1 MLQLYQGSILRPAG
15 PDAVGTLTIAT
26 IPCYNYLMFLT
37 LVKIA
42 IFCLV
47 IILILKAL
55 KIVYVPISLIK
66 WLILIGVAI
75 FLLVMAQT
83 YAGIF

>member
-1 MLQLYQGSILRPAG
+1 
-15 PDAVGTLTIAT
+15 
-26 IPCYNYLMFLT
+26 MFLT

-47 IILILKAL
+47 IVLILKAL

-66 WLILIGVAI
+66 WLILIGAAI
-75 FLLVMAQT
+75 FLLAMAQT
-83 YAGIF
+83 YVGIF

>member
-1 MLQLYQGSILRPAG
+1 
-15 PDAVGTLTIAT
+15 
-26 IPCYNYLMFLT
+26 MFLA

-42 IFCLV
+42 IFCLAV
-47 IILILKAL
+47 VLILKAL